1 MATETKFTPGPY
13 ACDGRIGTI
22 HTENGRLLAEVYC
35 PTKCGTATEWAATTE
50 LLAAAP
56 DLYAALAG
64 CAQVLRESAK
74 QFRSLEDH
82 PGHAGIADNF
92 ATLAEAALAKARG
105 EVV

>member
-1 MATETKFTPGPY
+1 MNNDANW
-13 ACDGRIGTI
+13 
-22 HTENGRLLAEVYC
+22 H
-35 PTKCGTATEWAATTE
+35 

-105 EVV
+105 EVA